1 MIDIDPMY
9 LEPYLKQGAEFW
21 CATDKERVALLTTL
35 DELGYQW
42 YSGNKLLAMT
52 RADYQVEYAGWT
64 GISYCIMD
72 YDDKRITKGRAL
84 KDNMILVSDLIESAA
99 VNDIDQSALLTMIFE
114 TEVTA

>member
-9 LEPYLKQGAEFW
+9 LESYLKQGAEFW

-52 RADYQVEYAGWT
+52 RADYQVEYAEWT

-72 YDDKRITKGRAL
+72 YDGKRITKGRAL
-84 KDNMILVSDLIESAA
+84 KDDMILVHDLIESAA
-99 VNDIDQSALLTMIFE
+99 VNDIDQSALFTMLFE
-114 TEVTA
+114 TEATA